1 MWILRCLL
9 DHFHSIVRGFEP
21 SAICRIWLKGQ
32 TTRKLW
38 KKDCAFGDAIGHCRW
53 WHHPGNIHLHF
64 WTFWITPLFHQS
76 LRTRNSGCYQW
87 SPTGLTYVYI
97 YMCIF
102 IYLFMYLSIYMSYTY
117 IYVYIVDLFIF
128 LFLNLCSI
136 IVLPEIARHS
146 PRGCSAVWHLVPPQN
161 QVREISGGST
171 KMESIGTRHLTL

>member
-53 WHHPGNIHLHF
+53 GHHPGNIHLHF

-87 SPTGLTYVYI
+87 SPTGLTLVAEPTGSS
-97 YMCIF
+97 
-102 IYLFMYLSIYMSYTY
+102 YLEARKAGEDSELVSNGDTKW
-117 IYVYIVDLFIF
+117 
-128 LFLNLCSI
+128 NLLI
-136 IVLPEIARHS
+136 RGEINRTVGAVTQFWPHNRWHTWVQS
-146 PRGCSAVWHLVPPQN
+146 ESKVSAWGF
-161 QVREISGGST
+161 S
-171 KMESIGTRHLTL
+171 